1 MRKSA
6 LQGSW
11 TPALEE
17 IPPLCLRLIHATHF
31 LHMVPPHLG
40 LHPVAACDKLCSTP

>member
-17 IPPLCLRLIHATHF
+17 IPHSVSDLIHVTHF

-40 LHPVAACDKLCSTP
+40 LHPVAACDKLCRTP